1 MEEIG
6 VVQDDTNILLKS
18 VEVNLLTDL
27 MERCMQNIKE
37 WIAGNGLILNE
48 DKTNVIYFK
57 TSRSRQQ
64 TPTTVTIDNKE
75 IKTAKQ
81 VKFLGL
87 MLDEHLNWESHI
99 DMITGKLNSTWY
111 SMRII
116 KKYVDIK
123 TIKNVYHAGF
133 ESVLRYGVI
142 FWGQSTDVERVFR
155 IQKGVLRTI
164 LGLNRICSCRG
175 HFRSNNIMTLCGLY
189 IYELLIF
196 MFKNSDLFED
206 LKTKSL
212 RNENYIYPRHRL
224 TIYEKGCFYTCI
236 TVFNALPAELQQVK
250 YFRSFKSKI
259 HDFLIRL
266 EPYTIQE
273 YLERRR

>member
-1 MEEIG
+1 MEFTTGIFLDLTKAYDSVGHELLLRKLEEYGIRGKALQWIRSYLTGRTQKVEITKEGKNYNSELMLMEEIG

-99 DMITGKLNSTWY
+99 DMITGKLNSADENVQKLNDVYTLPDMDLPVK
-111 SMRII
+111 SVNA
-116 KKYVDIK
+116 KK
-123 TIKNVYHAGF
+123 
-133 ESVLRYGVI
+133 
-142 FWGQSTDVERVFR
+142 
-155 IQKGVLRTI
+155 
-164 LGLNRICSCRG
+164 
-175 HFRSNNIMTLCGLY
+175 
-189 IYELLIF
+189 
-196 MFKNSDLFED
+196 
-206 LKTKSL
+206 LKEEWKHL
-212 RNENYIYPRHRL
+212 RNVDFADYSNVKPQ
-224 TIYEKGCFYTCI
+224 
-236 TVFNALPAELQQVK
+236 LPIGQ
-250 YFRSFKSKI
+250 
-259 HDFLIRL
+259 DN
-266 EPYTIQE
+266 
-273 YLERRR
+273 